1 MIVTIVPIVSIV
13 AIVSIVSIVTIVLGM
28 AIGTI
33 APVGLGKTFGES
45 SYPSLPKEAGSCLR
59 ITRAAMMPGMVQ
71 RQTKAKKW
79 VYPSQSLM

>member
-33 APVGLGKTFGES
+33 VPIVVGTLRRVP
-45 SYPSLPKEAGSCLR
+45 YPSLPKEAGSCLR